1 MSVLTRQLNDEHAK
15 LMPHVDELRVIADAA
30 PGLGEAALRDR
41 VHVEHQFLVRDFV
54 PHMDAEQ
61 ETLHPVM
68 ARLLVG
74 RRPRIRLTHAHDEI
88 RGLIDALGALGE
100 PAGVVGAAWLL
111 ETRRALYQLF
121 ALLKVHLAEEELF
134 APILE
139 AELSEAEGLQLAAQ
153 LEFGAPP
160 RSS

>member
-1 MSVLTRQLNDEHAK
+1 MSVLTTQLNDEHAK
-15 LMPHVDELRVIADAA
+15 LMPHVDELRVLADFA
-30 PGLGEAALRDR
+30 PELPPASLRAR
-41 VHVEHQFLVRDFV
+41 VHTEHQFLVRDFV

-61 ETLHPVM
+61 ETLYPVM
-68 ARLLVG
+68 ERLDLD
-74 RRPRIRLTHAHDEI
+74 RRPPLPLAHAHDEI
-88 RGLIDALGALGE
+88 RGLIDALGALSE
-100 PAGVVGAAWLL
+100 PDGVIGAGWLL

-139 AELSEAEGLQLAAQ
+139 AQLSDDEGTELAAH

-160 RSS
+160 RAD